1 MELPFE
7 PIARRDLKFVSL
19 NTTLEITLALSA
31 PYRPSAS
38 PSLGPVACKVLDSD
52 DPEFVREICGQDEF
66 EVLEMALIHFRNY
79 IRMLI
84 ESGAGTLLNKD
95 GTPFV
100 PSTNVGIYASFLE
113 NSSAK
118 VTQAIHDRMGK
129 PTP

>member
-1 MELPFE
+1 MQLPFE
-7 PIARRDLKFVSL
+7 PIARRDLKFVSQS
-19 NTTLEITLALSA
+19 TTLEITLALSA

-79 IRMLI
+79 LKTLT
-84 ESGAGTLLNKD
+84 ESGAGTLLNAD

-100 PSTNVGIYASFLE
+100 LSSNVGLYASFLE
-113 NSSAK
+113 RSSPK
-118 VTQAIHDRMGK
+118 VLQAIHDRMGK
-129 PTP
+129 PSP